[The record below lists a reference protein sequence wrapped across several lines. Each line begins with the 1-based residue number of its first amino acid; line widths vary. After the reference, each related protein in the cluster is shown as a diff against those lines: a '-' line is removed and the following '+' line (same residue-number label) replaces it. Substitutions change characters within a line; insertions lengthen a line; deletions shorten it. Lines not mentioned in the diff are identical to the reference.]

1 VAQPYRPFQPTILS
15 LSLPLG
21 HIACSQVMPV
31 SELQRGG
38 SQTCWPPSLFAEAR
52 MRGGKKI
59 NPRTTGEWIVSSEY
73 AALCPSSET
82 WHWMQARRGGD
93 KVELSDRTLKKKSPP
108 SSSSQVICVTGTPSA
123 SRSLTPPSHPL
134 PSFLPTTYIERL
146 TSSTY

>member
-1 VAQPYRPFQPTILS
+1 
-15 LSLPLG
+15 
-21 HIACSQVMPV
+21 
-31 SELQRGG
+31 
-38 SQTCWPPSLFAEAR
+38 

-93 KVELSDRTLKKKSPP
+93 KVELSDRTLEKKSPP
-108 SSSSQVICVTGTPSA
+108 LPLPKLFALPVPPSA